1 MSKITYEGQV
11 IDRPKDKSVLDTLQ
25 EAGHKI
31 PSSCKAG
38 VCQACV
44 MIAKSG
50 DPGEESKEGLTPNE
64 IEMKKFK
71 ACCSKPEGDLEVVLE
86 DIKKAY
92 SCSVTE
98 QEMLNERTLFLRM
111 TVPKGFE
118 YKAGQFINVIR
129 KKDGLMRSYSIAS
142 TPDERF
148 IELHVRVYEDGKMS
162 SWLQSWIEPGDELHF
177 TGPFGECFYT
187 DEKPEAEMLLAGIGT
202 GMAPLYGIAREALRA
217 GHKGRVTII
226 QGAMDEAGLYY
237 TEEFAKIAEEF
248 SNCEYISSTVDGS
261 GEGNEEGK
269 IDDVVKVHFPSTK
282 GMKVFLCGSP
292 NTVNR
297 LKKYSFLAGAS
308 MSDIHSDPFTQA
320 ES

>member
-1 MSKITYEGQV
+1 MSKITYEGQI
-11 IDRPKDKSVLDTLQ
+11 IDRQEDQSVLECL
-25 EAGHKI
+25 EKAGFKI
-31 PSSCKAG
+31 PSSCRTG

-44 MIAKSG
+44 MVATAG
-50 DPGEESKEGLTPNE
+50 DPGEVSKEGLTPNE

-71 ACCSKPEGDLEVVLE
+71 SCCSKPEGDLEVSLE

-98 QEMLNERTLFLRM
+98 QIMLNERTLLLRM
-111 TVPKGFE
+111 TVPKEFE

-129 KKDGLMRSYSIAS
+129 KKDGLLRSYSIAS
-142 TPDERF
+142 IPEERF
-148 IELHVRVYEDGKMS
+148 IEMHVRVYEDGKMS
-162 SWLQSWIEPGDELHF
+162 SWLKGWIEPGDELHF

-187 DEKPEAEMLLAGIGT
+187 DDKPEAEMLLAGIGT
-202 GMAPLYGIAREALRA
+202 GMAPLYGIAREALKS
-217 GHKGRVTII
+217 GHKGKVTIL
-226 QGAMDEAGLYY
+226 QGAMNEAGLYY
-237 TEEFAKIAEEF
+237 TEEFSKIAAEYD
-248 SNCEYISSTVDGS
+248 NCQYISSTVDGS

-269 IDDVVKVHFPSTK
+269 IDDVVKAHFPSTK

-308 MSDIHSDPFTQA
+308 MSDIHSDPFTPA